1 MVAPG
6 RRSASEPSPEPL
18 RGSGVRPGSDPVVVE
33 LDRIAFLL
41 ERAAAASPRVS
52 AFRNA
57 AAVVVRTG
65 PVEVADRVAAGT
77 LRELA
82 GIGERTAGVITAV
95 VEDGGPSGYRA
106 DLEALVAPLVAGGA
120 TLRAAL
126 QGDLH
131 SHTDASDG
139 GSDLATM
146 ARTAASLGHRY
157 LAVTDHSPRL
167 TVANGLS
174 PARLRAQLD
183 LVAQVQAELDADGVD
198 LRVLTGIEVDVLD
211 DGALDQEPELL
222 DRLDVVVASAHSK
235 LRMEPAA
242 MTRRL
247 VAAVQDPRTDV
258 LGHCTGR
265 LLGGRSPDSPGAS
278 RGSKVRPPSTFDA
291 AAVFAA
297 AAQAGTAV
305 EVNARPERLDPPMEL
320 LAVAAEAGCVFSI
333 DSDAHAPGQLDW
345 LELGCAR
352 VETAGIDHD
361 RVITSWDLDRL
372 LAWTRATA

>member
-1 MVAPG
+1 MAG
-6 RRSASEPSPEPL
+6 RGSPAPL
-18 RGSGVRPGSDPVVVE
+18 RGSGVPADSDPVVVE

-41 ERAAAASPRVS
+41 ERAAAATPRVA
-52 AFRNA
+52 AFRKA

-65 PVEVADRVAAGT
+65 PDEVAARTGEGT
-77 LRELA
+77 LKELP
-82 GIGERTAGVITAV
+82 GIGDRTAGVITEV
-95 VEDGGPSGYRA
+95 VEGGGPSGYRA

-120 TLRAAL
+120 DLRALL

-198 LRVLTGIEVDVLD
+198 LRVLTGIEVDILD
-211 DGALDQEPELL
+211 DGSLDQEPELL

-247 VAAVQDPRTDV
+247 VAAVQDPRTDI

-265 LLGGRSPDSPGAS
+265 LLGGRNPDSPGAS
-278 RGSKVRPPSTFDA
+278 RGSKERPQSTFDA

-297 AAQAGTAV
+297 AAEAGTAV
-305 EVNARPERLDPPMEL
+305 EVNARPERLDPPMDL
-320 LAVAAEAGCVFSI
+320 LAVVDEAGCVVSI

-352 VETAGIDHD
+352 VEKAGIDAD
-361 RVITSWDLDRL
+361 RVVTTWDVERL
-372 LAWTRATA
+372 LAWTRAG

>member
-1 MVAPG
+1 MAAG
-6 RRSASEPSPEPL
+6 TGARTGAGASAGGL

-41 ERAAAASPRVS
+41 ERAAAATPRVT
-52 AFRNA
+52 AFRRA
-57 AAVVVRTG
+57 AAVVAQTG
-65 PVEVADRVAAGT
+65 PDEIVARVAEET
-77 LRELA
+77 LKELP
-82 GIGERTAGVITAV
+82 GIGDRTASV
-95 VEDGGPSGYRA
+95 VTEVVTDGGPSGYRA
-106 DLEALVAPLVAGGA
+106 NLEELVGPLVSGGA
-120 TLRAAL
+120 DLRAL
-126 QGDLH
+126 LRGDLH

-174 PARLRAQLD
+174 PERLRAQLD
-183 LVAQVQAELDADGVD
+183 LVEQMQAELDADGVD
-198 LRVLTGIEVDVLD
+198 LRVLTGIEVDILD
-211 DGALDQEPELL
+211 DGSLDQEPELL
-222 DRLDVVVASAHSK
+222 ARLDVVVASAHSK
-235 LRMEPAA
+235 LKMEAAA

-247 VAAVQDPRTDV
+247 VAAVRDPNTDV

-265 LLGGRSPDSPGAS
+265 LLGGRNPDSPGAS
-278 RGSKVRPPSTFDA
+278 RGSKERGQSTFDA

-297 AAQAGTAV
+297 AAEAGTAV

-320 LAVAAEAGCVFSI
+320 LAVADEAGCVFSI

-352 VETAGIDHD
+352 VETAGIDTD
-361 RVITSWDLDRL
+361 RIITTWDVDRL
-372 LAWTRATA
+372 LAWTRAG